1 MSEEKKELR
10 EREGRQEEPF
20 KGTANIGKDVLNLAE
35 TFGIK
40 KSDVG
45 KAVIK
50 YMLGKDIHA
59 FFYGDRKNESRS
71 KFEKTLAAIKDLMI
85 PIMVFYMIYTF
96 FRAWC
101 AFQGVII

>member
-1 MSEEKKELR
+1 MSEEKKEVMKR
-10 EREGRQEEPF
+10 EERQGEQY

-45 KAVIK
+45 KAVLK
-50 YMLGKDIHA
+50 YMMGKDITD
-59 FFYGDRKNESRS
+59 FLFGRNKNEIRS
-71 KFEKTLAAIKDLMI
+71 KFEKTLAAIKDLLI
-85 PIMVFYMIYTF
+85 PIMVFYMIHTI

-101 AFQGVII
+101 AFQGVFI